1 MDHGAP
7 QQAEYLAG
15 WLSEHLAEDVDLH
28 ELGITV
34 RVAGSSVFL
43 SGVVGTE
50 ERRALV
56 GERAA
61 ELVPTEYS
69 VCNEVTVASYPE
81 PIAVESLR

>member
-1 MDHGAP
+1 MTAP
-7 QQAEYLAG
+7 AQPEYLAG
-15 WLSEHLAEDVDLH
+15 RLGERLAEDDDLH

-50 ERRALV
+50 ARRALV

-61 ELVPTEYS
+61 SLLPDHT
-69 VCNEVTVASYPE
+69 VCNEVTVASYAE
-81 PIAVESLR
+81 PAEQESLA